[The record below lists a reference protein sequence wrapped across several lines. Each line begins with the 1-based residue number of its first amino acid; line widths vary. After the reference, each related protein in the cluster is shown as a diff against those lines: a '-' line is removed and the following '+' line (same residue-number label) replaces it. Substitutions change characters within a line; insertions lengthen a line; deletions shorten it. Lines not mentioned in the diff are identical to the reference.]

1 MIWVH
6 TLYVSVQIWDVQYN
20 EHILI
25 VGVFYLSKKVI
36 WLYFEKGL
44 LKALN
49 QKMGWI
55 DLYLSNMSK
64 HLDSQ

>member
-1 MIWVH
+1 MIWLH
-6 TLYVSVQIWDVQYN
+6 KLNVSVQIWDVQYN
-20 EHILI
+20 ENILI

-49 QKMGWI
+49 LKMGWI

>member
-1 MIWVH
+1 MIWLH
-6 TLYVSVQIWDVQYN
+6 KLNVSVQIWDVQYN
-20 EHILI
+20 ENILI

-49 QKMGWI
+49 LKMGWI
-55 DLYLSNMSK
+55 DLYLSNMRK